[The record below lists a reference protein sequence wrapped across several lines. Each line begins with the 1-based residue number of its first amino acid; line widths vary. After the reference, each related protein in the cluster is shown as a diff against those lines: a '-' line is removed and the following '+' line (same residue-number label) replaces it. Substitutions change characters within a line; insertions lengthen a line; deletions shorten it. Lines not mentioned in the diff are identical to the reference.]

1 MCILQCVEQ
10 YACACMS
17 ACVHVCVCVCLQ
29 ICRKIQYI
37 ADSSR
42 YIHVSK
48 PYYSMN
54 LESRQ
59 TSNHGRGGTEEV
71 YFVCVCVCVCA
82 CVCVCVCMC
91 LSMQPYVL
99 TQLIHAQV
107 TTINKHFVQFS
118 VNY

>member
-1 MCILQCVEQ
+1 MCVHECV
-10 YACACMS
+10 CAC
-17 ACVHVCVCVCLQ
+17 VCVCVCLQ

-71 YFVCVCVCVCA
+71 YFVCVCVCA